1 MSWYGSQSRA
11 DKTRLGRKQTERR
24 LNDGPRI
31 YTRHENTYG
40 KNKKLHFVGKEEL
53 PWRYLTDAVDADV
66 PAFVAFITG
75 SPIGHG
81 VQHLFGELL
90 IERAAVQLARAG
102 CKKNWGKARA
112 SERIRPA
119 QMEQTDFS
127 GRRHLRGLSLS
138 KSWSGFNSISNQS
151 VEKQL
156 FGLFTPLLKKKK
168 VKELYMPDEEKQ
180 NQRWSLKNN
189 CLLW

>member
-1 MSWYGSQSRA
+1 MPSRQ
-11 DKTRLGRKQTERR
+11 DPSGEKTNRATAERWAASPAER
-24 LNDGPRI
+24 PRI
-31 YTRHENTYG
+31 YIRQKTRTG

-112 SERIRPA
+112 SERIWPA

-127 GRRHLRGLSLS
+127 GHRHLRGLSLS
-138 KSWSGFNSISNQS
+138 KSWSGCGKTTFWTLQTSAK
-151 VEKQL
+151 EKR
-156 FGLFTPLLKKKK
+156 KKKRE
-168 VKELYMPDEEKQ
+168 VKELYMPDEENQ

-189 CLLW
+189 SLLW